1 MDIKQT
7 LDNKISALNAINLK
21 IDELDADRIR
31 LREEGLFL
39 MGSIDILSTQVRL
52 EEHEKEQQ
60 EQTELNEL
68 PN

>member
-21 IDELDADRIR
+21 IDELDADRVR

-39 MGSIDILSTQVRL
+39 MGAIDTLSTQVKFN
-52 EEHEKEQQ
+52 EFEQQ
-60 EQTELNEL
+60 QREQKEL

>member
-21 IDELDADRIR
+21 IDELDTDRIR

-39 MGSIDILSTQVRL
+39 MGSIDILSTQVKL
-52 EEHEKEQQ
+52 EQYEKEQTQ
-60 EQTELNEL
+60 PQEL

>member
-7 LDNKISALNAINLK
+7 LETKNEALNAINLK
-21 IDELDADRIR
+21 LQELDNDRVR

-39 MGSIDILSTQVRL
+39 MGSIDILSTQVKL
-52 EEHEKEQQ
+52 EEHENEQK